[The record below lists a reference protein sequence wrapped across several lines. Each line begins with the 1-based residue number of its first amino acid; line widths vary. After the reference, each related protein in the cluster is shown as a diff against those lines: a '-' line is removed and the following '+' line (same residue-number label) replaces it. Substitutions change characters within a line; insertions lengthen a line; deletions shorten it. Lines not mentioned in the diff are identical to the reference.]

1 MKIIPVILNI
11 LILSSVFGELF
22 SIDLLEIKKV
32 TEDAKSVVLI
42 DYDTKCILYSKN
54 PGLVFPP
61 ASLTKLVTIY
71 TALVEARKKN
81 IDLKTTVPISS
92 AASYY
97 NLPLDSSLM
106 FLEEGHKVNFEE
118 LLKGLIISSGNDA
131 AIAIAEFIVGK
142 NLSDFVD
149 LMNINVLNLGL
160 INMSFVD
167 TSGYSSDN
175 KITAL
180 EMALFARTYI
190 EEFEFILDIHSLKD
204 FIYPRS
210 ENLGNTSSLKM
221 LNFKQKNKNVLI
233 FNYPY
238 ADGLKTGYIKTSG
251 LNLVAT
257 AKKDDIRLI
266 AVVLGVNKGV
276 DNVGERKRALIA
288 QKLFEYGFGNYTQ
301 FSFIGKI
308 KRKDL

>member
-1 MKIIPVILNI
+1 MKIIPVILKI
-11 LILSSVFGELF
+11 LILSGVFSELF

-32 TEDAKSVVLI
+32 TEDAKSVVLL
-42 DYDTKCILYSKN
+42 DYNTKCILYSKN
-54 PGLVFPP
+54 PSLVFPP

-81 IDLKTTVPISS
+81 MDLKTIVPISS
-92 AASYY
+92 SASYY

-160 INMSFVD
+160 VNMNFVD
-167 TSGYSSDN
+167 TSGYSGNN

-210 ENLGNTSSLKM
+210 ENLANTSSLKM
-221 LNFKQKNKNVLI
+221 LNLKQKNKNILI

-266 AVVLGVNKGV
+266 AVILGVNKGV
-276 DNVGERKRALIA
+276 DNIGERKRALIA
-288 QKLFEYGFGNYTQ
+288 QKLFEYGFGNYAQ

>member
-11 LILSSVFGELF
+11 LILSGVFSKLF

-32 TEDAKSVVLI
+32 TEDAKSVVLL
-42 DYDTKCILYSKN
+42 DYDTKCALYSKN
-54 PGLVFPP
+54 PNLVFPP

-142 NLSDFVD
+142 NLSDFID
-149 LMNINVLNLGL
+149 LMNINVLNLGF

-180 EMALFARTYI
+180 EMALFARTYM
-190 EEFEFILDIHSLKD
+190 EEFEFILHIHSLKE

-210 ENLGNTSSLKM
+210 ENLGNTSSLKL
-221 LNFKQKNKNVLI
+221 LNLKQKNKNILI

-276 DNVGERKRALIA
+276 NNVGERKRALIA
-288 QKLFEYGFGNYTQ
+288 QKLFEYGFGNYAQ